1 VSHFVKLYAT
11 ILDSTIWAEPAP
23 TVKVWLTML
32 AMADPNGFV
41 EGAITGVM
49 RRAIVSRE
57 ECETAIRVLESP
69 DPDSKT
75 PDHEGR
81 RIERVEGGWQILNH
95 RKYRDLRT
103 ETQIAVA
110 ARVRKHRGETAGNG
124 YVYYA
129 QDGARVKI
137 GFSKN
142 PHARV
147 GELKCAIPGLKLIAT
162 EEGTLDLE
170 HHRHKQFAEGKLSR
184 EWFTLS
190 PKLKEHIALIS
201 GVTVTDVT
209 KSTRSNRKKRD
220 VRPEVEVEVEVEVE
234 ATKATTP
241 TSWEANGQRPLS
253 WPDEGAQLWSEKVSP
268 IEPGRFGK
276 AVKKVVTA
284 YGWPLT
290 RQALEC
296 YIELKDGRPRKAEW
310 FADDAVTWVRL
321 SKMPTVDPVTRE
333 LTEKGRLAYN
343 G

>member
-1 VSHFVKLYAT
+1 MTHFVKLYSS

-23 TVKVWLTML
+23 TVKVWLTLL

-41 EGAITGVM
+41 DGAMLGVM

-81 RIERVEGGWQILNH
+81 RIERKEGGWQILNH

-103 ETQIAVA
+103 ETQIA
-110 ARVRKHRGETAGNG
+110 TA
-124 YVYYA
+124 
-129 QDGARVKI
+129 QRVKQ
-137 GFSKN
+137 
-142 PHARV
+142 
-147 GELKCAIPGLKLIAT
+147 
-162 EEGTLDLE
+162 
-170 HHRHKQFAEGKLSR
+170 HRDKTK
-184 EWFTLS
+184 
-190 PKLKEHIALIS
+190 ALR
-201 GVTVTDVT
+201 VTDVT
-209 KSTRSNRKKRD
+209 KSTRRNRKKHD
-220 VRPEVEVEVEVEVE
+220 VRPEVEVDVET
-234 ATKATTP
+234 TKTTTP
-241 TSWEANGQRPLS
+241 AESGNVTGNNGHPLS
-253 WPDEGAQLWSEKVSP
+253 WTDEGAQLWSEKVAP
-268 IEPGRFGK
+268 IEPGRFGR
-276 AVKKVVTA
+276 AMKKVVTA

-296 YIELKDGRPRKAEW
+296 YIEIKEGRPRKAEW